1 MARSKYS
8 YPGYERSGF
17 QYWAKK
23 SLVYAGVI
31 FGALWFVAPF
41 WWTFTTAIASSPGIG
56 IVAVFPSSPTVE
68 NLLELFAEV
77 PIGRWFLNSLFLAGT
92 VTLFNV
98 TFDTLSGYAFA
109 KLDFFG
115 RDKVFLAFIGTMM
128 VPGMVTIIPVY
139 ILLSELNWVNTYR
152 GLIVPF
158 IANPFGIF
166 LLRQHFLSMPD
177 SLGEAAKIDG
187 CNRFQTFFYIFLPLA
202 KPAVATLG
210 IFTFMSAWNN
220 FEWPLIIA
228 TSEELYTLPVAIYAV
243 QGRYTQEW
251 GLVMAAA
258 LVMVLPVI
266 AVFLAAQRHFIEGM
280 TLSGVKG

>member
-8 YPGYERSGF
+8 YPGYERSGL

-23 SLVYAGVI
+23 TLLYTVVT
-31 FGALWFVAPF
+31 FGALWFIAPF
-41 WWTFTTAIASSPGIG
+41 WWTFTTTIASSPGAG
-56 IVAVFPSSPTVE
+56 FVTVFPASPSTE
-68 NLLELFAEV
+68 NLAELFAEV
-77 PIGRWFLNSLFLAGT
+77 PIGRWFLNSIILASA
-92 VTLFNV
+92 VMIFNI

-115 RDKVFLAFIGTMM
+115 RDKVFLVFISTMM

-139 ILLSELNWVNTYR
+139 ILLVELDWVNTYY

-177 SLGEAAKIDG
+177 SLGEAAKLDG
-187 CNRFQTFFYIFLPLA
+187 CNRIQTFYYIFLPLA

-228 TSEELYTLPVAIYAV
+228 TSDELYTLPVAIYSV
-243 QGRYTQEW
+243 QGQYTQDW
-251 GLVMAAA
+251 GLIMAAA
-258 LVMVLPVI
+258 LVMVLPII